1 MKNLTEYTSV
11 NEARVDWRNVH
22 DAILNVLQRYCNKV
36 GVSQEVRDYCD
47 KVREALNNI
56 KR

>member
-1 MKNLTEYTSV
+1 MKNLTEYTSI

-22 DAILNVLQRYCNKV
+22 DAILNVLQRYYNKV
-36 GVSQEVRDYCD
+36 GVSQEVKDYCD
-47 KVREALNNI
+47 KVREAINNI